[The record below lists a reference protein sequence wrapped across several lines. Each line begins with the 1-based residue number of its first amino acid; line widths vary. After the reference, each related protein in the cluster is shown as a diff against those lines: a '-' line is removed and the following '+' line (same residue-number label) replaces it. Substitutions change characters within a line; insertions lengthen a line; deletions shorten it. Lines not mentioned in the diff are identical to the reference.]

1 MVLFQSLAGCLI
13 GQLSICVCVIFSI
26 DVSYVLFCHTGG
38 HVTVAAVMKLGRLL
52 YTILVHEVSVCVQ
65 GLHQEAVIKR
75 ADPNPRDQ
83 IKSAYNSYRRML
95 FARLCFSSSH
105 SFLLFMS

>member
-1 MVLFQSLAGCLI
+1 M
-13 GQLSICVCVIFSI
+13 CVIFSI

-65 GLHQEAVIKR
+65 GLHQEAVIK
-75 ADPNPRDQ
+75 
-83 IKSAYNSYRRML
+83 KSRPKSKRSNQLISHTEECCLQDSVSVALTVFCSSCHDLKVNA
-95 FARLCFSSSH
+95 FAR
-105 SFLLFMS
+105 